1 LIRLD
6 SLRDNFSVARRET
19 MRMLRFW
26 VLVAAVVCPGRAFSQ
41 DPHDYVP
48 NLPYT
53 AQVVGTGFE
62 TLADGTRVRYE
73 DRWVWMRD
81 SQGRTR
87 IESAD
92 RKPGLVNLYVPLH
105 RQFIQ
110 LFPGSKTA
118 SVTTYSVPVPTHGQ
132 NLGKTTRESLGGK
145 PINGIYAEGTRI
157 TRVLPSNG
165 ERGPDIVDVE
175 EKWVSPDLKIVIFTK
190 GTSSNNPGDETTTEI
205 RELNRSEPDV
215 SLFEIPAD
223 YKIERR

>member
-1 LIRLD
+1 M
-6 SLRDNFSVARRET
+6 ARHEK
-19 MRMLRFW
+19 MRTLRFW
-26 VLVAAVVCPGRAFSQ
+26 LLVAAVACPSRVFGQ

-73 DRWVWMRD
+73 DKLVWMRD

-87 IESAD
+87 IESGD
-92 RKPGLVNLYVPLH
+92 HKPGVVNLYVPL
-105 RQFIQ
+105 RREFIQ
-110 LFPGSKTA
+110 LFPRLKTA
-118 SVTTYSVPVPTHGQ
+118 SVMTYSMPVPAHEQ
-132 NLGKTTRESLGGK
+132 NLGNTTTDSLGGR

-157 TRVLPSNG
+157 TRVMSSDG
-165 ERGPDIVDVE
+165 DRRPDIVYVE
-175 EKWVSPDLKIVIFTK
+175 EKWVSPDLRIAIFTK
-190 GTSSNNPGDETTTEI
+190 GTSSTNPGDATTTEI
-205 RELNRSEPDV
+205 RELNRSEPDA

>member
-1 LIRLD
+1 MD
-6 SLRDNFSVARRET
+6 RREK
-19 MRMLRFW
+19 MRTARFFF
-26 VLVAAVVCPGRAFSQ
+26 LVAAVACPSRVLSQ

-73 DRWVWMRD
+73 DRLVWIRD

-87 IESAD
+87 IESGD
-92 RKPGLVNLYVPLH
+92 RRPGVVNLYVPL
-105 RQFIQ
+105 RREFIQ
-110 LFPGSKTA
+110 LFPRLKTA
-118 SVTTYSVPVPTHGQ
+118 SVMTYSVPVPTHEQ
-132 NLGKTTRESLGGK
+132 NLGKTTTDSLGGR

-157 TRVLPSNG
+157 TRVIPSDG
-165 ERGPDIVDVE
+165 ERGPDIVYVE

-190 GTSSNNPGDETTTEI
+190 GTSSTHPGDATTTEI
-205 RELNRSEPDV
+205 RELNRSEPDA